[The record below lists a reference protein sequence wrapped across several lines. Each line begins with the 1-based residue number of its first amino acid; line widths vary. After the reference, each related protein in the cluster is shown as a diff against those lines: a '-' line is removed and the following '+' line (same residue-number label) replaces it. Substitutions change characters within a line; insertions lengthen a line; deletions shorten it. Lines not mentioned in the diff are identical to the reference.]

1 MLQHF
6 TKDAVSKMKLKLT
19 EIENAENRFKVRE
32 EVSPIGRLNN
42 DNLPKRRRPNDAS
55 DQTSF
60 VEREESYQEIL
71 ERERRKREEQE
82 VKDYQ
87 VLYFLFKIELIE
99 NSC

>member
-6 TKDAVSKMKLKLT
+6 TKDAVSKMKVKLA
-19 EIENAENRFKVRE
+19 EIENAENRFKFRE
-32 EVSPIGRLNN
+32 GGDEVSPIGRLNN

-55 DQTSF
+55 DQTSL

-87 VLYFLFKIELIE
+87 VPG
-99 NSC
+99 